1 MIEVIKIPPDAFK
14 TYETIKQ
21 HGPISAVGLGLIM
34 GVSMSRAISRIWR
47 VDFYGKGDLL
57 QKQAQNRKD
66 GKRQPPLY
74 SVAPGFAAER
84 EDKRSGNHGRP
95 PAKDDDTE
103 LIKPIDIS
111 STVAHAKR
119 KAELL
124 GYCSP
129 WAGLL
134 P

>member
-1 MIEVIKIPPDAFK
+1 MIETIKIPPEPFK
-14 TYETIKQ
+14 TYEAIKQ

-34 GVSMSRAISRIWR
+34 GVGMSMAISRIWY
-47 VDFYGKGDLL
+47 VNSYGKGYLL
-57 QKQAQNRKD
+57 QKQFQGRKD

-84 EDKRSGNHGRP
+84 EDKRASNHGRP
-95 PAKDDDTE
+95 SAKDDDTE
-103 LIKPIDIS
+103 LIKLIS
-111 STVAHAKR
+111 IAGTIAHAKR
-119 KAELL
+119 KVETL

-129 WAGLL
+129 WAALL

>member
-1 MIEVIKIPPDAFK
+1 MTEKIKIPPDAFK

-21 HGPISAVGLGLIM
+21 HGPISAVGLGLVM

-74 SVAPGFAAER
+74 SVAPGFVAEC
-84 EDKRSGNHGRP
+84 ECKRAKNTGRP
-95 PAKDDDTE
+95 KAKQAAHEPTQ
-103 LIKPIDIS
+103 PIDIVG
-111 STVAHAKR
+111 TINKAK
-119 KAELL
+119 KMTESL

-134 P
+134 

>member
-1 MIEVIKIPPDAFK
+1 MTDTIKIPPDAFK
-14 TYETIKQ
+14 TYETIKA

-74 SVAPGFAAER
+74 SVAPGFVAEC
-84 EDKRSGNHGRP
+84 ECKRTHNPGRP
-95 PAKDDDTE
+95 KAKEAASEPTQ
-103 LIKPIDIS
+103 PIDIA
-111 STVAHAKR
+111 STVAHAKI
-119 KAELL
+119 KAENL

>member
-34 GVSMSRAISRIWR
+34 GMSMSRAISRIWR

-57 QKQAQNRKD
+57 QKQLQVRKD

-74 SVAPGFAAER
+74 SVAPGFVAEC
-84 EDKRSGNHGRP
+84 ECKRANNTGRP
-95 PAKDDDTE
+95 KAKE
-103 LIKPIDIS
+103 AAQESVRSIS
-111 STVAHAKR
+111 IASTVASAKS
-119 KAELL
+119 KAETL

-129 WAGLL
+129 WAALL